1 MDYEVLEKIILQVL
15 DMKYPPVASRNCH
28 YNTTTGKFKFY
39 TNESNCKPKVCHKFM
54 KKHLEI
60 DVCIQVVVQGVVKV
74 LLVILVVMV
83 VVKKG

>member
-15 DMKYPPVASRNCH
+15 DMKYPPVASRKCH
-28 YNTTTGKFKFY
+28 YNTTTGKFKSY

-60 DVCIQVVVQGVVKV
+60 DVCIQFVVQGVVKV
-74 LLVILVVMV
+74 LLVILVVVV
-83 VVKKG
+83 VVKKV

>member
-15 DMKYPPVASRNCH
+15 DMKYPPVASRKCH

-60 DVCIQVVVQGVVKV
+60 DVCIQFVVQGVVKV
-74 LLVILVVMV
+74 LLVILVVVV
-83 VVKKG
+83 VVKKV

>member
-15 DMKYPPVASRNCH
+15 DMKYPPVASRKCH
-28 YNTTTGKFKFY
+28 YNTTKGKLKFY

-60 DVCIQVVVQGVVKV
+60 DVCIHVVVQGVVKV
-74 LLVILVVMV
+74 LLVILVVVV
-83 VVKKG
+83 VVKKV